1 MQKIKMIALD
11 LDGTTLDDESRLTD
25 RTRRTL
31 EEAIRRGLHV
41 IVASG
46 RAYTALPKEVLSI
59 RGIPY
64 AITSNGAATY
74 DPAVGERVFSY
85 CMDGEKVEQ
94 LLELLKEEPETAI
107 EVFTQGQPYAS
118 ADYLEDPVVYG
129 APARV
134 VPYLRRT
141 RKPIPDARTFAWEH
155 RHELDSLDIIAS
167 GPMERAEW
175 IGKLE
180 TLGGIYVTSSVSYR
194 LEISNEKGGK
204 GAALREV
211 AARLQIQPDEIVAFG
226 NAENDMDMIEFAG
239 LGVAVANSPEIV
251 KKCADRIAP
260 SNQDEGV
267 AQVLEELLKEQKS

>member
-11 LDGTTLDDESRLTD
+11 LDGTTLNDESHLTE
-25 RTRRTL
+25 RTRRIL
-31 EEAIRRGLHV
+31 EEAIRRGIHV

-46 RAYTALPKEVLSI
+46 RAYTALPSEVLSI
-59 RGIPY
+59 QGIPY

-74 DPAVGERVFSY
+74 NPGSGERVFSY
-85 CMDGEKVEQ
+85 SMDGEKVEG

-107 EVFTQGQPYAS
+107 EVFSQGQPYAS
-118 ADYLEDPVVYG
+118 AEYLEDPTAYG

-141 RKPIPDARTFAWEH
+141 RKPVPDARSFAWEH
-155 RHELDSLDIIAS
+155 REELDSLDIIAS

-175 IGKLE
+175 MAKLKE
-180 TLGGIYVTSSVSYR
+180 LGGIYVTSSVSYR

-211 AARLQIQPDEIVAFG
+211 AARLRIRPEEIVAFG
-226 NAENDMDMIEFAG
+226 NAENDIDMLRFAG
-239 LGVAVANSPEIV
+239 LGIAVANSPELV
-251 KKCADRIAP
+251 KKYADQVAP

-267 AQVLEELLKEQKS
+267 AQILEALLKEQES